1 MPAATHR
8 TKKKRA
14 PRAPLP
20 PWLNLA
26 QAARAVGR
34 GRRFLLNEVK
44 AGRLRAARIGG
55 RQEVLTCTDWLAQ
68 WVADQAAVSLVPLPL
83 RRRG

>member
-1 MPAATHR
+1 MATSQKR
-8 TKKKRA
+8 KKRRTPLA
-14 PRAPLP
+14 PMP

-26 QAARAVGR
+26 QAGARVGR

-55 RQEVLTCTDWLAQ
+55 RQEVLTSIDWLAS

>member
-55 RQEVLTCTDWLAQ
+55 RQEVLTCTDWLAT
-68 WVADQAAVSLVPLPL
+68 WVADQAAVSVLPL

>member
-1 MPAATHR
+1 MPATHR
-8 TKKKRA
+8 PKKKRA
-14 PRAPLP
+14 PREPLA
-20 PWLNLA
+20 PWLNLR
-26 QAARAVGR
+26 QAAARVGR

-55 RQEVLTCTDWLAQ
+55 RQEVLTCTDWLAT
-68 WVADQAAVSLVPLPL
+68 WVADQAAVSLVPVPL